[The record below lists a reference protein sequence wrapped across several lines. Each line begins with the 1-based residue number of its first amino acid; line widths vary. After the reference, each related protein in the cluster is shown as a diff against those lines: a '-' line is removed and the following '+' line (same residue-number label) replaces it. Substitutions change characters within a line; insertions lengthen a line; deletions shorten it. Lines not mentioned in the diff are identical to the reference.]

1 MTTGP
6 TDVKVTTAAG
16 GPDGM
21 PLALKFNEGL
31 GCTGRADEPR
41 WCQRAAVFALL
52 AGRHHGLPCRKAAAS
67 FPQPVE

>member
-1 MTTGP
+1 MTTGQ

-31 GCTGRADEPR
+31 GLNTVSLDAKAPI
-41 WCQRAAVFALL
+41 W
-52 AGRHHGLPCRKAAAS
+52 AGR
-67 FPQPVE
+67 